1 MSGKKE
7 VDCAILLLNG
17 LFCYCA
23 VDSEK
28 MKTEMPE
35 MIYAFHVKPNL
46 LCHAH
51 KRRIVQFIKLSNFY
65 LRFYLLSE
73 IFYLLSEIFYLL
85 SEIFHKSAFTN
96 GFHAVEF

>member
-7 VDCAILLLNG
+7 VGCAILLLNG

-28 MKTEMPE
+28 MKPEMPE

-51 KRRIVQFIKLSNFY
+51 KAKL
-65 LRFYLLSE
+65 
-73 IFYLLSEIFYLL
+73 
-85 SEIFHKSAFTN
+85 T
-96 GFHAVEF
+96 